1 MTSRNI
7 CQELLPI
14 YYKMFYEERMFLLM
28 HFWHQLDCLNFFCTY
43 RIYIKMYAIC
53 LKQHLLQICRLMPH
67 LQAVVRAVVS
77 KNRQKWPIPQVER
90 KVKNYSC
97 TIFVKKFTT
106 LWDAP
111 RKRTELKS
119 RQLQGH
125 KHIAYCCW

>member
-1 MTSRNI
+1 
-7 CQELLPI
+7 
-14 YYKMFYEERMFLLM
+14 
-28 HFWHQLDCLNFFCTY
+28 
-43 RIYIKMYAIC
+43 MYAIC

-119 RQLQGH
+119 RQLQGR
-125 KHIAYCCW
+125 KHVLLFVTEVKAKFSLILYFLKILIWTSHFKRHLRFSQLLILEP